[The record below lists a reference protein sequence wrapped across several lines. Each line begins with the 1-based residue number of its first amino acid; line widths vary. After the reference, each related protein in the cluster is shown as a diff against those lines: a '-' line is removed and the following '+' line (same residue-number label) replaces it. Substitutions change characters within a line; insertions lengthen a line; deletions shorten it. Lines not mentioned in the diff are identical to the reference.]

1 VAGQAPSLALAV
13 VPLLGDEPTVPMQNR
28 VGGYN
33 GSQLHHRFAAQSLAL
48 DGQYPALVIGQ
59 ENSSSFHLAHQ
70 RLDLGVLELDDF
82 LLPTVHPAG
91 QDEEEELPGA

>member
-1 VAGQAPSLALAV
+1 
-13 VPLLGDEPTVPMQNR
+13 VPTQNR

-33 GSQLHHRFAAQSLAL
+33 GSQLRHRFAAQSLAL

-59 ENSSSFHLAHQ
+59 DNPFAAHLLYQ

-82 LLPTVHPAG
+82 LLLTVYPAG